1 MSSITL
7 PTLPEPILHLICVY
21 LTPDRPT
28 VNDPEHGQSPTLYR
42 PIINFSLTA
51 HALNRISSAHIATNI
66 SLAWGGNRWDLF
78 LRTVQQNPVYASSV
92 KYLKLSES
100 SEEEAN
106 SERPHQWQGGLED
119 LTEMFKALRGLETLF
134 SSRDRQLFPG
144 SILYRLASQEMPL
157 WKTLQVVR
165 FGHINAWGEERIV
178 QLNLHREG
186 GGKEH
191 KYTSGNELLTGQ
203 LEGLNLTDLH
213 KIPEVNG
220 VTVSTRDFEDDG
232 DEEEDADWVDEQE
245 EDEDSD
251 GWSERDYE
259 YESEDSDWDSEDE
272 SDYEDDWEAEYG
284 FNVPDAEPA
293 KELSVPAPTVGLPA
307 PGTSLLDF

>member
-42 PIINFSLTA
+42 SIINFSLTA